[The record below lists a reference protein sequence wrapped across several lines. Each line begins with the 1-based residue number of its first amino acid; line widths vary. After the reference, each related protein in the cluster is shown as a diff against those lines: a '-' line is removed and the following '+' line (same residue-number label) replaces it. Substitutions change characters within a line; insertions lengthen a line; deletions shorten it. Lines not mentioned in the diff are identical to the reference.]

1 MFSTFHPFL
10 PILNMGVFL
19 IIPFFCP
26 SLLVLEHMTDLSYHV
41 QSHISIIRYPAFCS
55 EGAGISLLLASGS
68 DSLLL
73 FLMVLQKFFKHFHSP
88 IPFLFRILFL
98 ELFNFF
104 FCRLS
109 WLSDNF
115 NQWFHLPLK
124 MCSNI
129 LKHIEKLKSLR
140 ILLTASMCML
150 WRL

>member
-1 MFSTFHPFL
+1 
-10 PILNMGVFL
+10 MGAFPASL
-19 IIPFFCP
+19 FFYSFQFVP
-26 SLLVLEHMTDLSYHV
+26 EHMTYLSYHV
-41 QSHISIIRYPAFCS
+41 QEHISIIRYPAFCS
-55 EGAGISLLLASGS
+55 EGAGISLSLASGS

-73 FLMVLQKFFKHFHSP
+73 FLMVLQKFSKHFHSP

-98 ELFNFF
+98 KFFDFLF
-104 FCRLS
+104 CCLS
-109 WLSDNF
+109 WFSDNF